1 MYGEEFVEDWYR
13 NNHVE
18 FENKLKQAI
27 IDRFEDKNRLIQSND
42 INSMIRSIKD
52 SKMALENELED
63 LKALRSEMRAQNKF
77 SRKDAEQLN
86 LKMQKLQ
93 ARVAKLKDIN
103 IA

>member
-1 MYGEEFVEDWYR
+1 M
-13 NNHVE
+13 E

-63 LKALRSEMRAQNKF
+63 LKALRSEMKA
-77 SRKDAEQLN
+77 
-86 LKMQKLQ
+86 
-93 ARVAKLKDIN
+93 
-103 IA
+103 